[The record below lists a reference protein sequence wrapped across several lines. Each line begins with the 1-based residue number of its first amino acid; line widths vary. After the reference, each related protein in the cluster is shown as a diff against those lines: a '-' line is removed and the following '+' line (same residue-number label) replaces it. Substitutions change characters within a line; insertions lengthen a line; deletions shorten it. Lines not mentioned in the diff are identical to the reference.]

1 MTTRPGSPPTDT
13 TPPPEHGA
21 QPASAAEFDVPP
33 ERRPRHIA
41 VIMDGNGRWAQQ
53 RGLPRLAGHRAGAKA
68 VQAVIE
74 TCAELGVQALTL
86 FSFSTENWKRPAEEV
101 DGLMR
106 LYLEYL
112 SKETQELTQHGIR
125 FRQIGRRS
133 GLPDFVLE
141 AVEAT
146 ERATAHCTS
155 MDLVIAL
162 NYGSRDEIV
171 DAMRSIAQDVRFRAL
186 DPADIDEALISS
198 RLYTSG
204 LPDPDL
210 LIRTA
215 GERRLS
221 NYLLWQISY
230 AEIYVSPVCWPDFS
244 ADHLRDALRDFAAR
258 ERRFGGLGTA
268 SQTRSVHGGE

>member
-1 MTTRPGSPPTDT
+1 MTARPAT
-13 TPPPEHGA
+13 TSNAH
-21 QPASAAEFDVPP
+21 PASPANMTAASADVPAFEVPP
-33 ERRPRHIA
+33 ERRPKHIA

-53 RGLPRLAGHRAGAKA
+53 QGLPRLAGHRAGAKA
-68 VQAVIE
+68 VQATIE
-74 TCAELGVQALTL
+74 ACVQLGVGALTL
-86 FSFSTENWKRPAEEV
+86 FSFSSENWKRPPDEI
-101 DGLMR
+101 DGLMK

-112 SKETQELTQHGIR
+112 SRESEELTKHGIR

-133 GLPDFVLE
+133 GLPDSVLK

-146 ERATAHCTS
+146 ERATAHCS
-155 MDLVIAL
+155 SLELVIAL

-171 DAMRSIAQDVRFRAL
+171 DAVRSIARDVRAARI
-186 DPADIDEALISS
+186 DPADIDEHLISS
-198 RLYTSG
+198 RLYTAG

-230 AEIYVSPVCWPDFS
+230 AEIHVSPVCWPDFTG
-244 ADHLRDALRDFAAR
+244 DHLRDAIRDFASR
-258 ERRFGGLGTA
+258 ERRFGGLNQPG
-268 SQTRSVHGGE
+268 VGGS